1 MTTFLSRFNLL
12 AAIAITIL
20 SAFLITPA
28 EARTPGEGAFLADA
42 NGNCPKDHQR
52 VSQME
57 TGRPASK
64 WCMPPKARSSSSG
77 SSSSSSSGA
86 TYVDP
91 VFGEVAKPIALVRC
105 PTGHY
110 TKGDVCSMSWEDA
123 PKSRAKTGACPAGT
137 IEEWKAFCTEIPKD
151 TSDKAL
157 DRMDGSNTRDFNA
170 VFVAYQVANKAPPSS
185 SEEPAAF
192 IAAKASRAAAGNPW
206 QSKSERDRAEA
217 AAKQAAMPVE
227 PPLNRADVSPQC
239 QVYMPERSAVA
250 QCEGIIKQQR
260 AAQTGLG
267 LTPPAT
273 AVGAPANEAGKAVGN
288 AVGGAVG
295 GALKG
300 LFGK

>member
-1 MTTFLSRFNLL
+1 MTTFLSRFKTLG
-12 AAIAITIL
+12 AVAFTIG

-28 EARTPGEGAFLADA
+28 DARTPGEGAFLA
-42 NGNCPKDHQR
+42 NEQGNCPKDHQR

-64 WCMPPKARSSSSG
+64 WCLPPKARSSSSG
-77 SSSSSSSGA
+77 STSSGP

-91 VFGEVAKPIALVRC
+91 VFGEVNKPTALLRC

-110 TKGDVCSMSWEDA
+110 TKGEVCSMSWAEA
-123 PKSRAKTGACPAGT
+123 PKSRVKAGACPAGT
-137 IEEWKAFCTEIPKD
+137 VEEWGAFCTETPKD
-151 TSDKAL
+151 TSDRAL

-170 VFVAYQVANKAPPSS
+170 LFVAYQVANKAPPSS

-192 IAAKASRAAAGNPW
+192 VAAKASRAAAGNPW
-206 QSKSERDRAEA
+206 KSKPERDRVEEA
-217 AAKQAAMPVE
+217 AKLAAQPIV
-227 PPLNRADVSPQC
+227 PPLTKTEVSPEC
-239 QVYMPERSAVA
+239 HVYMPERAAVA

-260 AAQTGLG
+260 G
-267 LTPPAT
+267 
-273 AVGAPANEAGKAVGN
+273 